1 MFAIIRSLTVIV
13 GVAALVSGG
22 TYSFFSA
29 TDTVTDNTITTA
41 SIVFSATGEANE
53 TTLAKPIN
61 ASDLFPGSFSPWARA
76 ALENGSSFP
85 LRYYMYVENLEG
97 DACDKVNL
105 TVATGVEGSDASER
119 TANVYLGALTDL
131 VGEANR
137 ELVSNIPPF
146 DPAPAGSTQI
156 IQQRAQLD
164 PSATNDEQGQS
175 CSWDE
180 VFVAE
185 STV

>member
-1 MFAIIRSLTVIV
+1 MFAIIRSLVVIV
-13 GVAALVSGG
+13 GVAAVVSGG

-29 TDTVTDNTITTA
+29 TDTISDNMITTA
-41 SIVFSATGEANE
+41 SISFSAEGEANG

-61 ASDLFPGSFSPWARA
+61 ASGLFPGGFSPWARA
-76 ALENGSSFP
+76 ALQNDSTFP
-85 LRYYMYVENLEG
+85 LRYFMYVTNVVGE
-97 DACDKVNL
+97 ACDEVNL

-119 TANVYLGALTDL
+119 TANVYLGNLMDL

-137 ELVSNIPPF
+137 ELVSNVPPF

-164 PSATNDEQGQS
+164 TDANNDVQNES
-175 CSWDE
+175 CTWDE
-180 VFVAE
+180 VFIAE
-185 STV
+185 STT